1 MALAWLKR
9 YRWWDQKSEPSS
21 VSPRRAAQSPL
32 TRLFERHF
40 FSIAALLLV
49 ILAGTQIGSAVLESP
64 TNDEPIHLTAG
75 YVYLTTGKYSMDLTH
90 PPLGRI
96 LAALPLLPL
105 PLKHIPAERAWLEF
119 KNLIWGNRIP
129 ADSIMIRARLV
140 IIALTLLFGAWLAWW
155 TRRHFGSS
163 VALLALAF
171 FVFDPNLIAHGHY
184 VTTDLIVSFGI
195 FLACTLWADFLHAPG
210 WKKLTLAALGLGFAL
225 ASKYSA
231 LFLLL
236 ALPLLYGAAW
246 WRRRGRPFFTLRGA
260 IETWVVMIA
269 GASLFVALTYAP
281 EVGTLIHLL
290 PSGQNANQPS
300 TQPLARATLLGTI
313 LSTVAHYTPLFSF
326 GYFRGLHELAL
337 HNAEGHP
344 AYLVGHV
351 RQYGWWEYFPI
362 AFLVKT
368 PTGVLVACLIAALS
382 LFRGWRRLPSFLLLA
397 CLALPPLIYFA
408 ISMRSSIDIGIRH
421 ILPIYAFLY
430 VLLAVV
436 LVHCG
441 PLSLRRVWP
450 WAITVV
456 IALVGAESLAIYPH
470 YLAYFNL
477 ASGGPAD
484 GPRYLLDS
492 NIDWGQDEKNL
503 ERFVEQR
510 DLKPL
515 CTFLFGTAPA
525 KYYSVD
531 SRDLLQTGMPEGV
544 ERLPCV
550 VAVSVN
556 FLRGPIIPP
565 SVFAPLR
572 SRRPVAKVGYSIYL
586 YDLRR

>member
-1 MALAWLKR
+1 
-9 YRWWDQKSEPSS
+9 
-21 VSPRRAAQSPL
+21 
-32 TRLFERHF
+32 
-40 FSIAALLLV
+40 
-49 ILAGTQIGSAVLESP
+49 
-64 TNDEPIHLTAG
+64 
-75 YVYLTTGKYSMDLTH
+75 
-90 PPLGRI
+90 
-96 LAALPLLPL
+96 
-105 PLKHIPAERAWLEF
+105 
-119 KNLIWGNRIP
+119 
-129 ADSIMIRARLV
+129 
-140 IIALTLLFGAWLAWW
+140 
-155 TRRHFGSS
+155 
-163 VALLALAF
+163 
-171 FVFDPNLIAHGHY
+171 
-184 VTTDLIVSFGI
+184 
-195 FLACTLWADFLHAPG
+195 
-210 WKKLTLAALGLGFAL
+210 
-225 ASKYSA
+225 
-231 LFLLL
+231 
-236 ALPLLYGAAW
+236 
-246 WRRRGRPFFTLRGA
+246 
-260 IETWVVMIA
+260 MIA

-281 EVGTLIHLL
+281 EVATLLHSL
-290 PSGQNANQPS
+290 PAGQNANQPS

-313 LSTVAHYTPLFSF
+313 LSTVEHDTPLFSF
-326 GYFRGLHELAL
+326 GYFRGLRELAQ
-337 HNAEGHP
+337 HDAEGHP

-382 LFRGWRRLPSFLLLA
+382 LFRGWRRLPSFLLLT

-408 ISMRSSIDIGIRH
+408 MSMRSSIDIGIRH

-450 WAITVV
+450 WAIAVV

-470 YLAYFNL
+470 YLAFFNL
-477 ASGGPAD
+477 ASGGPAE
-484 GPRYLLDS
+484 GSRYLLDS

-503 ERFVEQR
+503 ERLVEQR

-525 KYYSVD
+525 KYYIVD
-531 SRDLLQTGMPEGV
+531 SRDLIQTGMPEGV

-556 FLRGPIIPP
+556 FLRGPIIPLN
-565 SVFAPLR
+565 VFAPLR
-572 SRRPVAKVGYSIYL
+572 SRRPLAKVGYSIYL